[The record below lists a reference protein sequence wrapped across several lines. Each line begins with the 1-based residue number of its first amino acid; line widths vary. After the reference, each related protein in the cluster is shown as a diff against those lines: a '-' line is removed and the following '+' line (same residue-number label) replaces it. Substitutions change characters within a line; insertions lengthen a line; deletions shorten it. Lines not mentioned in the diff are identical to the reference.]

1 MGAVSGRGCRAAG
14 DAGTWSPRGESFLRR
29 SRRGAATGAARGR
42 RASARWAGPRR
53 GGLERRGG
61 RPGRLCGWAESEAAA
76 REGEK
81 LFFIY
86 IFKNFLKASF
96 QILF

>member
-1 MGAVSGRGCRAAG
+1 MAQRRARRAGEEPARAGLGRGEVGWNGAGAGRAAC
-14 DAGTWSPRGESFLRR
+14 
-29 SRRGAATGAARGR
+29 ATGPKMR
-42 RASARWAGPRR
+42 RKAH
-53 GGLERRGG
+53 
-61 RPGRLCGWAESEAAA
+61 
-76 REGEK
+76 EGEK

>member
-1 MGAVSGRGCRAAG
+1 MGG
-14 DAGTWSPRGESFLRR
+14 LL
-29 SRRGAATGAARGR
+29 
-42 RASARWAGPRR
+42 ARWAGFDRR
-53 GGLERRGG
+53 ARN
-61 RPGRLCGWAESEAAA
+61 EAAA

-86 IFKNFLKASF
+86 IFKNFLKVSF

>member
-1 MGAVSGRGCRAAG
+1 MRAPAGEGGRVGAVSGRGCRAAG
-14 DAGTWSPRGESFLRR
+14 EG
-29 SRRGAATGAARGR
+29 
-42 RASARWAGPRR
+42 ASARWAGPRR

>member
-1 MGAVSGRGCRAAG
+1 
-14 DAGTWSPRGESFLRR
+14 
-29 SRRGAATGAARGR
+29 
-42 RASARWAGPRR
+42 
-53 GGLERRGG
+53 LERRGG

-76 REGEK
+76 HEGEK

>member
-1 MGAVSGRGCRAAG
+1 MVATRRELPEAVAAWRSDGRGAREKSQRA
-14 DAGTWSPRGESFLRR
+14 L
-29 SRRGAATGAARGR
+29 
-42 RASARWAGPRR
+42 
-53 GGLERRGG
+53 
-61 RPGRLCGWAESEAAA
+61 GWAESEAAA